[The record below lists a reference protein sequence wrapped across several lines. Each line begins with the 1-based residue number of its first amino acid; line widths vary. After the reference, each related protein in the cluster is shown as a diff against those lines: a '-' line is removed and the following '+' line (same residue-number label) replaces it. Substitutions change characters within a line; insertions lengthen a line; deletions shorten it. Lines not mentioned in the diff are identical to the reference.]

1 MDRDDEQL
9 NRRRLSD
16 DEIKIIVERVLE
28 QVYSDVGKGV
38 LKRLLWLLGAGLT
51 ALVGYLGANHIILK

>member
-1 MDRDDEQL
+1 MERDDGQ

-16 DEIKIIVERVLE
+16 EELDLIVERALDKI
-28 QVYSDVGKGV
+28 YSDVGKGV

-51 ALVGYLGANHIILK
+51 ALIGYLGANHIILK